1 MPADNGSRWRILSD
15 GNAAM
20 HNVQAAPETAS
31 VAQVGAKGERRLLE
45 VLSDWQLSIP
55 CLGTVP
61 NKTIPF
67 VIMTS
72 NEVRRTGDPLRRRCV
87 YFRAEFPTVLV
98 DTLRNGVPQSQ
109 S

>member
-1 MPADNGSRWRILSD
+1 MPADNGSRSRILSD

-55 CLGTVP
+55 CLGT
-61 NKTIPF
+61 
-67 VIMTS
+67 
-72 NEVRRTGDPLRRRCV
+72 
-87 YFRAEFPTVLV
+87 FPT
-98 DTLRNGVPQSQ
+98 RQSR
-109 S
+109 SSL

>member
-1 MPADNGSRWRILSD
+1 
-15 GNAAM
+15 M
-20 HNVQAAPETAS
+20 HNVQAAAS